1 MKFPFQQL
9 RPEES
14 GFQTSRKIR
23 PLTEEETHV
32 MFEKTAKFI
41 SENLQLLVNRSYSTY
56 CFRLHNDRT
65 VYCVNEMILKLAVG
79 ISGDKFVLLGRYFGK
94 FPKTHK
100 FQLDI
105 TALDY
110 LAPYA
115 KNGAS
120 HLALM
125 GVMGNSLAD
134 IPLAFGV
141 AAKSTQDC
149 RRVDTMITVAFHQ
162 ADIGEYVRHEGM
174 LTLNHH
180 EDLGLCRR
188 A

>member
-9 RPEES
+9 RPEDS
-14 GFQTSRKIR
+14 GFQPSRKIW

-41 SENLQLLVNRSYSTY
+41 RENLQLLVNRSYGTH
-56 CFRLHNDRT
+56 CFRRHNDRT
-65 VYCVNEMILKLAVG
+65 VYCVNEMILKLVVG
-79 ISGDKFVLLGRYFGK
+79 ISGDKLVLLGRYFGK

-105 TALDY
+105 SALDY

-115 KNGAS
+115 KN
-120 HLALM
+120 
-125 GVMGNSLAD
+125 
-134 IPLAFGV
+134 FGV

-149 RRVDTMITVAFHQ
+149 RRVDTIHIMVVFPQ
-162 ADIGEYVRHEGM
+162 ADIGEYVWHEEM
-174 LTLNHH
+174 LTLNHQ
-180 EDLGLCRR
+180 EDLGLCRW

>member
-65 VYCVNEMILKLAVG
+65 VYCVNEMILKLVVG
-79 ISGDKFVLLGRYFGK
+79 VSGDKFVLLGRYFGK

-115 KNGAS
+115 K
-120 HLALM
+120 
-125 GVMGNSLAD
+125 
-134 IPLAFGV
+134 AFGV

-162 ADIGEYVRHEGM
+162 ADIGEYVRHEEM

>member
-9 RPEES
+9 RPEDS
-14 GFQTSRKIR
+14 GFQPSRKIR
-23 PLTEEETHV
+23 PLTEEETHA

-65 VYCVNEMILKLAVG
+65 VYCVNEMILKLVMG
-79 ISGDKFVLLGRYFGK
+79 ISGDKLVLLGRYFGK

-100 FQLDI
+100 FQLGI

-120 HLALM
+120 IH
-125 GVMGNSLAD
+125 
-134 IPLAFGV
+134 PFGFWGGSKV
-141 AAKSTQDC
+141 YTDC

-162 ADIGEYVRHEGM
+162 ADIGEYVRHEET

>member
-1 MKFPFQQL
+1 
-9 RPEES
+9 
-14 GFQTSRKIR
+14 
-23 PLTEEETHV
+23 

-65 VYCVNEMILKLAVG
+65 VYCVNEMILKLVMG
-79 ISGDKFVLLGRYFGK
+79 ISGDKLVLLGRYFGK

-105 TALDY
+105 TTLDY

-120 HLALM
+120 MWH
-125 GVMGNSLAD
+125 
-134 IPLAFGV
+134 
-141 AAKSTQDC
+141 
-149 RRVDTMITVAFHQ
+149 
-162 ADIGEYVRHEGM
+162 
-174 LTLNHH
+174 
-180 EDLGLCRR
+180 
-188 A
+188 

>member
-1 MKFPFQQL
+1 
-9 RPEES
+9 
-14 GFQTSRKIR
+14 
-23 PLTEEETHV
+23 

-65 VYCVNEMILKLAVG
+65 VYCVNEMILKLVMG
-79 ISGDKFVLLGRYFGK
+79 ISGDKLVLLGRYFGK

-115 KNGAS
+115 KNYAKNKVFLKQSKPSCLSTMSWYLDSVELLLGS
-120 HLALM
+120 HGELL
-125 GVMGNSLAD
+125 GRH
-134 IPLAFGV
+134 PFGFWGGSKV
-141 AAKSTQDC
+141 YTRLQES
-149 RRVDTMITVAFHQ
+149 
-162 ADIGEYVRHEGM
+162 RHHDYGGISSSR
-174 LTLNHH
+174 H
-180 EDLGLCRR
+180 
-188 A
+188 